1 MKKTIAIVLALLL
14 ALTCLAGCGSKAE
27 TEGASEAEGGTLSL
41 TGKDVFTQSVQ
52 IAWIPMSTAGQINT
66 IVQQAADDIMATYS
80 TVSIK
85 FFDCGFDPNTQIS
98 LVNEC
103 ITQGY
108 DAVVMECADSTA
120 LGPVIA
126 DAEAAGVNIIT
137 VNLGCETV
145 HTMHVKC
152 DSYSGGWVSAE
163 AMMDILGGK
172 GDILLLDVPAE
183 QAVSTTFCKGFE
195 EYVKKNNPDANI
207 LEYINLAGNAQE
219 DAYNVMRDMLTKYD
233 HIDAVYAPDDNYGL
247 GILQAIQEAGRED
260 ENIIVW
266 GTDLQ
271 PGGIDSIL
279 AGELDGSCWSD
290 RYSGLYT
297 AFSCALYF
305 SEAGIT
311 AKSLNYTTTPS
322 IFVRFVAVTQD
333 NINEILPLTRWP
345 GY

>member
-1 MKKTIAIVLALLL
+1 MKKTIAIILALLL
-14 ALTCLAGCGSKAE
+14 ITACLAGCGSKTEE
-27 TEGASEAEGGTLSL
+27 TAADNGGDTLSL
-41 TGKDVFTQSVQ
+41 TGKDIFTEPVL

-66 IVQQAADDIMATYS
+66 IVQQAADEIMATYG
-80 TVSIK
+80 TVEIN
-85 FFDCGFDPNTQIS
+85 FFDCGFDPNTQIT

-103 ITQGY
+103 ITQNY
-108 DAVVMECADSTA
+108 DAIVMECADSTA
-120 LGPVIA
+120 LGPVV
-126 DAEAAGVNIIT
+126 AEAEEAGVNIIT

-163 AMMDILGGK
+163 AMMQMLGGK

-195 EYVKKNNPDANI
+195 DYVVENNPDANI
-207 LEYINLAGNAQE
+207 LEYVNLSGNAQE

-233 HIDAVYAPDDNYGL
+233 KIDAVYAPDDNYGL

-260 ENIIVW
+260 EGIIVW

-271 PGGIDSIL
+271 PGGIDAIL
-279 AGELDGSCWSD
+279 AGDLDGSCWSD
-290 RYSGLYT
+290 RYSGLYA
-297 AFSCALYF
+297 AFTSALYF

-311 AKSLNYTTTPS
+311 ANSLGYTQTPATY
-322 IFVRFVAVTQD
+322 VRFLAVTPD
-333 NINEILPLTRWP
+333 NINELLPLTRWP